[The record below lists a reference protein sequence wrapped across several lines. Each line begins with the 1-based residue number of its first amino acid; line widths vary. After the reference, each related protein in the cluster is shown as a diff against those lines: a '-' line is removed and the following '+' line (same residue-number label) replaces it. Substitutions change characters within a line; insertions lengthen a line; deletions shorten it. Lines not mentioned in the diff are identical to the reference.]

1 MVRGLS
7 LVCPAKNLCI
17 NKRREQRLNG
27 EITMSAI
34 VTRPG
39 DVTPQWMSEA
49 LASSGHL
56 ENGAVVSRLSYQIIG
71 TGKMGDNARYRL
83 EYTGGQGNAPASV
96 IIKFPAEDETARAMA
111 GAQGAY
117 YNEVMFYRHL
127 ADRTS
132 MRTPTIY
139 ANEVS
144 DDRLAFVTVMED
156 MAPAEPGSQLI
167 GESLEHVRVAMGEA
181 AKLAAAFYGDESVG
195 AHDFVMSQVRDD
207 GGAFGQALLQQYW
220 PGFLQRFGHGINGE
234 CEAFGAFYVDH
245 HTRFATRFDGP
256 RTLAHGDFRSE
267 NILFDGDRACTVDWQ
282 TTSEGSALTDLAYF
296 MGGSVELEDRRMWER
311 QLVDDYSGLLAGQGI
326 ELDSEAC
333 WQQYREQAMHGLMI
347 TILGASFT
355 AAAERSDAMFLTMI
369 QRHLQHC
376 VDLGAKEF
384 LE

>member
-1 MVRGLS
+1 
-7 LVCPAKNLCI
+7 
-17 NKRREQRLNG
+17 
-27 EITMSAI
+27 MSVI
-34 VTRPG
+34 VTRPD
-39 DVTPQWMSEA
+39 DVTTQWMSEA
-49 LASSGHL
+49 LANSGHL
-56 ENGAVVSRLSYQIIG
+56 DSGIVVSWLSYDIIG
-71 TGKMGDNARYRL
+71 TGKMGDNARFVL
-83 EYTGGQGNAPASV
+83 EYSGDHHKAPESV

-127 ADRTS
+127 ADKTA
-132 MRTPTIY
+132 MRTPAIY
-139 ANEVS
+139 VNEVS
-144 DDRLAFVTVMED
+144 DDRLMFVTAMED
-156 MAPAEPGSQLI
+156 MSPAEPGSQLV
-167 GESLEHVRVAMGEA
+167 GESLNHVRVAMGEA

-195 AHDFVMSQVRDD
+195 AHDFVMSQIRDD

-220 PGFLQRFGHGINGE
+220 PGFLERFGHGISE
-234 CEAFGAFYVDH
+234 ESQAFGAFYVDN

-282 TTSEGSALTDLAYF
+282 TTSEASPLTDLAYF
-296 MGGSVELEDRRMWER
+296 MGGSVDLEDRRAWEKEIV
-311 QLVDDYSGLLAGQGI
+311 QEYSALLNGLGVNL
-326 ELDSEAC
+326 EFEAC

-376 VDLGAKEF
+376 VDLGAQEF